1 MSTLS
6 IREKHIDRLL
16 SEEFECSG
24 EFARW
29 FAEEVFGKN
38 NIPQGTPRSM
48 TEIGHFR
55 ITGVNR
61 RSGETDVRVE
71 MRWPNE
77 EQRIILVEDKINADP
92 QPDQAER
99 YQEACADEYARLREQ
114 GIQGKVATALVC
126 PERWSNSQKKES
138 GVYDA
143 IVSFEKIAQFLDARR
158 EKLERESGK
167 ESIEIAKRLSWK
179 STLLT
184 DSLKRRIQSG
194 EHSSDLTIWNEEAS
208 ALIHEACGFR
218 LKINP
223 RQKSDNPHESR
234 FLEFDHTLSSWGKT
248 EEEFKTKKTKIYLK
262 TSNRKNRNARVSL
275 TLSNTKA
282 FSSLRHIFEKMAEEA
297 GYKFEDTGA
306 SFLIDAS
313 SEKMKDLYA
322 HAPVGEQIDALY
334 EAGDLAA
341 EMIRWWE
348 EQ

>member
-38 NIPQGTPRSM
+38 NIPEGTPRSL

-99 YQEACADEYARLREQ
+99 YQEAGADEDARLRER

-138 GVYDA
+138 EVYDA
-143 IVSFEKIAQFLDARR
+143 IVPFEKIAQFLDDRR

-194 EHSSDLTIWNEEAS
+194 EYSSDLTIWNEEAS

-218 LKINP
+218 LKINL
-223 RQKSDNPHESR
+223 RQKSDNPHGPR
-234 FLEFDHTLSSWGKT
+234 FLEFDHKFSSWEKK
-248 EEEFKTKKTKIYLK
+248 EEEFKTKRTKIYLK
-262 TSNRKNRNARVSL
+262 TSNRKKGDARISL
-275 TLSNTKA
+275 TLPKKV
-282 FSSLRHIFEKMAEEA
+282 FSSLRYSFEKMAEEA
-297 GYKFEDTGA
+297 GYKFEDTGV

-348 EQ
+348 GQ